1 MRKQSFYLT
10 SVETAFCL
18 HKGINGRRGKV
29 YNTLWERT
37 FPVDT
42 RWPREDTEPL
52 TPVEYP

>member
-42 RWPREDTEPL
+42 RWSREDTEPL